1 MSTIIDYRMWRIA
14 FNAIYAEVGAANILE
29 TMQDRYTITG
39 WTALEDYTGIRI
51 SCVDERL
58 LAEFLLRYA

>member
-1 MSTIIDYRMWRIA
+1 MSTIIDYRVWLAA
-14 FNAIYAEVGAANILE
+14 FNAIYNEVGGENILE
-29 TMQDRYTITG
+29 TLQHRYTIME
-39 WTALEDYTGIRI
+39 WTVLADYTEIKI

>member
-1 MSTIIDYRMWRIA
+1 MSTIIDYRVWRVA
-14 FNAIYAEVGAANILE
+14 FNAIYAEVGGENILE
-29 TMQDRYTITG
+29 TLQHRYTITG
-39 WTALEDYTGIRI
+39 WTALADYTGIRI